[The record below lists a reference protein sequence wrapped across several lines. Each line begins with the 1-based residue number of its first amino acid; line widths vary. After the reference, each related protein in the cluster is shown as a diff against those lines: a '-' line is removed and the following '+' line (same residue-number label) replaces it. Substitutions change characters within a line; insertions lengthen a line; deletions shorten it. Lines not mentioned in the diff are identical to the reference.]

1 MELFQLRYFLTV
13 AKYENF
19 SKAADELLVSQPS
32 ISKAI
37 MQLEQELGVQLF
49 DRNGKRIKLNNAG
62 KALQERLKSVLAALN
77 NLPNELSVA
86 AGKRQSTIVFNV
98 LAATSLLPDILL
110 KFKNEY
116 PLINFQLLQ
125 NKNAKYDLCIS
136 STLPNV
142 MLNNSALVMS
152 EDLKLAVP
160 STSPLALTNT
170 IDLADLQYENFVM
183 LKNHILR
190 DITMHFFNLCGYSP
204 NIAFESDSP
213 YTIRELV
220 SAGLG
225 ITMWPEIT
233 WGKIQSDKAKLIS
246 ITNPIC
252 RRNIFISWPEGGIKN
267 QEVVVFFEFLKEYF
281 RQRMLL

>member
-1 MELFQLRYFLTV
+1 MELFQLRYFLMV
-13 AKYENF
+13 AKHENF
-19 SKAADELLVSQPS
+19 SKAANELLVSQPS

-37 MQLEQELGVQLF
+37 IQLEQELGVQLF

-62 KALQERLKSVLAALN
+62 NVLQERLKSVLAALD
-77 NLPNELSVA
+77 NLPNELSIA
-86 AGKRQSTIVFNV
+86 AGKRQSTIIFNV

-110 KFKNEY
+110 KFKKEY

-136 STLPNV
+136 STLPNI
-142 MLNNSALVMS
+142 MLNNGALVMS

-160 STSPLALTNT
+160 VTSPLALTNT
-170 IDLADLQYENFVM
+170 VDLDDLRQESFVM

-204 NIAFESDSP
+204 NIAFETDSP

-220 SAGLG
+220 CAGLG
-225 ITMWPEIT
+225 ITVWPEIT
-233 WGKIQSDKAKLIS
+233 WGKIQSDKAKLLS

-252 RRNIFISWPEGGIKN
+252 RRNIFVSWPDEGIKN
-267 QEVVVFFEFLKEYF
+267 QEVMAFFEFLKGYF
-281 RQRMLL
+281 RQRMRS